1 MIIFSLHFM
10 EVYDFKFWN
19 LTQNFQFLYGTYNN
33 SKTFLYK
40 CTLLENPLFGIYFC
54 FKIERSWKIHTELA
68 QPNFFYDKSD
78 QITVWNKF
86 TVRNN
91 FFPFQDNEI
100 SSFKRGTFH
109 SQANPELRIL
119 DLSFNLIT
127 DIQYDTFRFP
137 RLERLLLDD
146 NRIQT
151 LDSKSFVEMTQL
163 VYLSLEGNKLTHVL
177 GKVWKIINILSKL
190 IIPNVFTLRSC

>member
-1 MIIFSLHFM
+1 VKNTHRIRPT
-10 EVYDFKFWN
+10 K
-19 LTQNFQFLYGTYNN
+19 
-33 SKTFLYK
+33 
-40 CTLLENPLFGIYFC
+40 
-54 FKIERSWKIHTELA
+54 
-68 QPNFFYDKSD
+68 FFYNKSH
-78 QITVWNKF
+78 QTTVWNKF
-86 TVRNN
+86 KKE

-177 GKVWKIINILSKL
+177 GKV
-190 IIPNVFTLRSC
+190 

>member
-1 MIIFSLHFM
+1 M
-10 EVYDFKFWN
+10 
-19 LTQNFQFLYGTYNN
+19 
-33 SKTFLYK
+33 
-40 CTLLENPLFGIYFC
+40 
-54 FKIERSWKIHTELA
+54 
-68 QPNFFYDKSD
+68 
-78 QITVWNKF
+78 
-86 TVRNN
+86 
-91 FFPFQDNEI
+91 FQDNEI

-146 NRIQT
+146 NKISS

-163 VYLSLEGNKLTHVL
+163 VYLSLEGNRITQIPGVNFIIVL
-177 GKVWKIINILSKL
+177 RA
-190 IIPNVFTLRSC
+190 VFAPVDPKSLKRY

>member
-1 MIIFSLHFM
+1 MATLQSSSVIFQN
-10 EVYDFKFWN
+10 N
-19 LTQNFQFLYGTYNN
+19 LSTC
-33 SKTFLYK
+33 S
-40 CTLLENPLFGIYFC
+40 I
-54 FKIERSWKIHTELA
+54 
-68 QPNFFYDKSD
+68 
-78 QITVWNKF
+78 
-86 TVRNN
+86 
-91 FFPFQDNEI
+91 FQDNEI

-146 NRIQT
+146 NQISV

-163 VYLSLEGNKLTHVL
+163 VYLSLEGNRLHHIPGKAVTH
-177 GKVWKIINILSKL
+177 K
-190 IIPNVFTLRSC
+190 